1 MDIILS
7 KAVIQYLIGLA
18 LFFSVVF
25 FRVLLLSGSYGH
37 VLLFD
42 SMAHAQDNGTKL
54 FLGKVQKWHQ
64 VSPFFAQGADIVLFG
79 VDWSCDWCL
88 TCCYPIHW
96 LWIFV
101 PFPQIIDVDASTL
114 YALAPYCGQRESWKQ
129 NHVTDA
135 ANKTWYFLLLFLWNK
150 VGTSLTVWQIAR

>member
-1 MDIILS
+1 MYS
-7 KAVIQYLIGLA
+7 
-18 LFFSVVF
+18 FSTQWLMHRTMAPSYF
-25 FRVLLLSGSYGH
+25 LEKFRNDTKFLL
-37 VLLFD
+37 
-42 SMAHAQDNGTKL
+42 
-54 FLGKVQKWHQ
+54 
-64 VSPFFAQGADIVLFG
+64 FFAQGADIVLFG

-135 ANKTWYFLLLFLWNK
+135 ANKT
-150 VGTSLTVWQIAR
+150 